1 MSQNLGDKLRELR
14 ETFDFTQGQVAYK
27 LGISVGTLSHWEL
40 GRRKPSYDDIAKLAE
55 FFNVTSDYLL
65 GMTTVPDGE
74 VYSRA
79 EIMKHKVT
87 VYGRIPAGVPFEAI
101 EEILEEI
108 EIPDR
113 LAKKKKD
120 LFGLKIVGTSMNKII
135 PDGAIGV
142 FEKTPE
148 LSNGDI
154 GAILV
159 NGYDATVKKFYK
171 LTDSTLLEPL
181 SYDPGYEPMII
192 KDGSEEV
199 HIIGKLIWYCA
210 PLDF

>member
-1 MSQNLGDKLRELR
+1 MSFGERIKEMRQLHQLS
-14 ETFDFTQGQVAYK
+14 QAQVAYK
-27 LGISVGTLSHWEL
+27 LGIERSTVAHWEAGTSTPNYETL
-40 GRRKPSYDDIAKLAE
+40 NTLANM
-55 FFNVTSDYLL
+55 FDVTSDYLI
-65 GMTTVPDGE
+65 GKTTVPYGE
-74 VYSRA
+74 VISRVD
-79 EIMKHKVT
+79 IMKHKVN

-108 EIPDR
+108 EIPER